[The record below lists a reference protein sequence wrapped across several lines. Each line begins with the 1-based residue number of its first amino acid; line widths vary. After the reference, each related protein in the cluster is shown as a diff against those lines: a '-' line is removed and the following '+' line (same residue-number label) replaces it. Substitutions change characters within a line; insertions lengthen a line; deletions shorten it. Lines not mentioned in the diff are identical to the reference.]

1 MFVGSAGYIRAFVT
15 AAVLAVALLPAS
27 ASDTLP
33 GVATAGHGTP
43 ASAAGSLV
51 LAASDLLWLEGEY
64 SVDGRNPNGTRY
76 RGRVFI
82 TVRGDDVYFRW
93 EIGRDVYR
101 GEGGFVGNVLVIDW
115 GQADPVTYVVNT
127 DGTLNG
133 TWNKGRASERL
144 VPR

>member
-1 MFVGSAGYIRAFVT
+1 M
-15 AAVLAVALLPAS
+15 AAALAVALLPAA
-27 ASDTLP
+27 ASGTLP
-33 GVATAGHGTP
+33 GAPAGAAMAIPGTP
-43 ASAAGSLV
+43 ATTAGGLV
-51 LAASDLLWLEGEY
+51 LAARDIRWLEGEY
-64 SVDGRNPNGTRY
+64 SVDGRNPNGTPY

-133 TWNKGRASERL
+133 TWSKGLASERL
-144 VPR
+144 IPR